1 MRLIVMERAARLEPL
16 GRVLWDQHRSWYW
29 LSKQIGI
36 SRQRLQSFKD
46 GVGLPPED
54 FFVRAAAALGVS
66 VEQVDGR
73 LSMAATIPRL
83 RQQIATIEENIDSMV
98 GPLRDAAAARGWDSP
113 VVARGQDVIATL
125 ERERDALRAQLR
137 RIEKVSA

>member
-1 MRLIVMERAARLEPL
+1 MRAIVVERAARLEPL
-16 GRVLWDQHRSWYW
+16 GQTLREQGRSWYW
-29 LSKQIGI
+29 LSKQIGVA
-36 SRQRLQSFKD
+36 RQRLQAYKD
-46 GVGLPPED
+46 GAYQPPAD

-113 VVARGQDVIATL
+113 VVAKGQDVIATL